1 MSCVI
6 LHLFI
11 IRIFVAF
18 LHELKIL
25 LQNERDEL
33 FLVFGENTQS
43 CLELC
48 VISAIGF
55 HGC

>member
-11 IRIFVAF
+11 ICIFLAF

-25 LQNERDEL
+25 VQNERDEL